1 MSVSFSLL
9 IRHLSSQK
17 RSSTSARFYQ
27 MAPAP
32 STTPARFSGPVCD
45 LLDNNV
51 IICTKTLRAN
61 AQKYREKGG
70 HGQNLTN
77 LCFEFKERY

>member
-1 MSVSFSLL
+1 MVYVIVGGAVASWLLCSSPDLEVRARGLSVP
-9 IRHLSSQK
+9 LSTQV
-17 RSSTSARFYQ
+17 YICV
-27 MAPAP
+27 PA
-32 STTPARFSGPVCD
+32 
-45 LLDNNV
+45 N
-51 IICTKTLRAN
+51 LRAN